1 MPAPDS
7 AVPAPDPAALRPF
20 PREAGLLGPAAA
32 SPWRRAVEGY
42 LRDAARDLP
51 AEKAQARSAP
61 GFSAEAT
68 VAQRFDS
75 LYNREL
81 LALCRIGQ
89 FARLLDAGAAGEP
102 RLAALRGAAEARVG
116 ERLADV
122 SAAAGIRP
130 ALIRAR
136 VQMQLAAPAYARE
149 RRPPRQG

>member
-1 MPAPDS
+1 MEW
-7 AVPAPDPAALRPF
+7 LRA
-20 PREAGLLGPAAA
+20 RCDEAAGLLGPAAA

-42 LRDAARDLP
+42 LRDAVRDLP

-61 GFSAEAT
+61 GLSAAAT

-89 FARLLDAGAAGEP
+89 FARMLYAGAAGDP
-102 RLAALRGAAEARVG
+102 RLAALRDAAEARVR
-116 ERLADV
+116 ERLTGV

-130 ALIRAR
+130 VPIRAR
-136 VQMQLAAPAYARE
+136 VQMQLGALLAALAYAGE
-149 RRPPRQG
+149 QRPPRQR